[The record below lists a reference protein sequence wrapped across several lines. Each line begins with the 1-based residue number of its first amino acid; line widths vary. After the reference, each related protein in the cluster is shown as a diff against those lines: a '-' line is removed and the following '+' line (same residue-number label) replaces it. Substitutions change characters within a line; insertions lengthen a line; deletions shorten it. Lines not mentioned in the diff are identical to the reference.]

1 MERIIVIIIIRHL
14 IKEEMFFQ
22 DKTNNKDL
30 TEMDD
35 KYHDKFRHSKTKSD
49 LPQDT

>member
-1 MERIIVIIIIRHL
+1 MPDFVNHQA
-14 IKEEMFFQ
+14 IKF
-22 DKTNNKDL
+22 KTNNKDL